1 MEANKNLKGS
11 EKMKSAIITV
21 NGQYNGRIDYDH
33 YEKSGEN
40 CYDFFDEDNNYLMTI
55 RTRDGIA
62 IELPNE
68 PTPPQPELEPL
79 KGEVTGRSIDINN
92 LIIGDRLDRN
102 FIISLYWLRQ
112 ALQKSNYDRLI
123 ILEGQFC
130 ENKTTIYDQP
140 VKDDC

>member
-1 MEANKNLKGS
+1 MFEAKIYL
-11 EKMKSAIITV
+11 
-21 NGQYNGRIDYDH
+21 NGKYNGRLR
-33 YEKSGEN
+33 YESVNIKPSEPGVTI
-40 CYDFFDEDNNYLMTI
+40 YDFHTSDGTITI
-55 RTRDGIA
+55 RQEANLT
-62 IELPNE
+62 IELDSNDPYSK
-68 PTPPQPELEPL
+68 PPQPEPKPEPL

-123 ILEGQFC
+123 ILAGQFA
-130 ENKTTIYDQP
+130 EHNTTIYDQP

>member
-1 MEANKNLKGS
+1 MKEARIN
-11 EKMKSAIITV
+11 I
-21 NGQYNGRIDYDH
+21 NGIYNGKINYDH
-33 YEKSGEN
+33 YSVDKSEGYERYIF
-40 CYDFFDEDNNYLMTI
+40 YDKDNNLLSII
-55 RTRDGIA
+55 RAADGVT

-68 PTPPQPELEPL
+68 PAPPQPEPKPEPL

-130 ENKTTIYDQP
+130 QNKTTIYDQP